1 MLAAVGQL
9 CSTSN
14 VSRNIKIACD
24 LISQSSRAGARILF
38 LPEATDFIAPR
49 DQVKELSQS
58 LDQPG
63 GFVEA
68 VREQARASRI
78 WLNVGVH
85 EKGPKEENGR
95 CYNTNLLIDDKG
107 EIVESYRKLHLFD
120 VAITGGTHI
129 LESNTTIRGEQIVEP
144 VTTPIGKLGL
154 MTCYDL
160 RFPELSLSLRR
171 RGAELLCYPSAF
183 TVKTGKA
190 HWETLLRARAIET
203 QCYVF
208 AAAQAGTHAPGR
220 ESFGHSLVIDPFGKV
235 LGSIDED
242 PSGSLAA
249 GEARFVTAEVDL
261 PALEQIR
268 KEIPLWDQR
277 RTDVYPAL

>member
-14 VSRNIKIACD
+14 VARNTKIACD
-24 LISQSSRAGARILF
+24 LISRASKANASLLF

-49 DQVKELSQS
+49 DRVKELSQS

-63 GFVEA
+63 GFVETL
-68 VREQARASRI
+68 RKQARDSRI
-78 WLNVGVH
+78 WVNVGVH
-85 EKGPKEENGR
+85 EKGPEAENGR
-95 CYNTNLLIDDKG
+95 CYNTNLLIDDQG
-107 EIVESYRKLHLFD
+107 EVVERYRKLHLFD

-129 LESNTTIRGEQIVEP
+129 MESNTTIKGDRIVDP
-144 VTTPIGKLGL
+144 VATPIGKLGL
-154 MTCYDL
+154 TTCFDI

-208 AAAQAGTHAPGR
+208 AAAQAGEHSPGR
-220 ESFGHSLVIDPFGKV
+220 ASYGHSLIIGPFGEI
-235 LGSIDED
+235 LASIDND
-242 PSGSLAA
+242 SDSGSDEGRLI
-249 GEARFVTAEVDL
+249 TAEIDL

-277 RTDVYPAL
+277 RNDLYPCL